1 MMISFIVIGRNEGW
15 KLTKCFESI
24 YDTINY
30 NKLIN
35 YEIIYVDSAS
45 TDDSIDRAKNFNEV
59 KIYIITG
66 KFNAAIAR
74 NIGAKEAKGDVFF
87 FIDGDME
94 ILPDFLPLV
103 YNENGA

>member
-1 MMISFIVIGRNEGW
+1 MKLFMLILRLQMIV
-15 KLTKCFESI
+15 LTG
-24 YDTINY
+24 
-30 NKLIN
+30 
-35 YEIIYVDSAS
+35 
-45 TDDSIDRAKNFNEV
+45 KNFNEV

-87 FIDGDME
+87 IDGDME

-103 YNENGA
+103 YNEKWGLNSILFLGK